1 MTMEGPYHSQRSFF
15 ASLRSFLSH
24 FAFLKRRNADAYK
37 DEVRIYSHSA
47 IIYWWP
53 VWLYAAFCWLAT
65 YVHHETMNPG
75 GLKTV
80 NVFPSPWLGLSFLG
94 VLFFVVTFSNVKM
107 RGFYALLV
115 MMAVAL
121 LVIGVHAAV
130 GLGRIF
136 GAFHLLFV
144 YMNEAFYAAMAIFM
158 FGLWFAVVFGVDRL
172 TYYRFRPGQVS
183 EEHRYGQ
190 LHAAVNLPTDG
201 MTVRRLA
208 TDFVRHDILGLS
220 FLGYGTGDFICKPT
234 TVSGHE
240 PLVLENVIRLSRK
253 FPRIEEMI
261 NK

>member
-1 MTMEGPYHSQRSFF
+1 
-15 ASLRSFLSH
+15 
-24 FAFLKRRNADAYK
+24 
-37 DEVRIYSHSA
+37 
-47 IIYWWP
+47 
-53 VWLYAAFCWLAT
+53 
-65 YVHHETMNPG
+65 MNPG

-94 VLFFVVTFSNVKM
+94 VFFFVVTFSNVKM

-121 LVIGVHAAV
+121 LIIGVHAAV
-130 GLGRIF
+130 GLDRIF

-144 YMNEAFYAAMAIFM
+144 YMNEAFYATMAIFM
-158 FGLWFAVVFGVDRL
+158 FGLWFTVVFAVDRL
-172 TYYRFRPGQVS
+172 TFYRFRPGQVS
-183 EEHRYGQ
+183 EEHKYGYGQ
-190 LHAAVNLPTDG
+190 LHAVNLPTDG

-208 TDFVRHDILGLS
+208 SDFFRHEILGLS
-220 FLGYGTGDFICKPT
+220 FLGYGTGDFICKPS

-261 NK
+261 GK

>member
-1 MTMEGPYHSQRSFF
+1 MMTMEGPYRGPHSFS
-15 ASLRSFLSH
+15 SLRSLLPRFPFL
-24 FAFLKRRNADAYK
+24 RRKNADAYK

-53 VWLYAAFCWLAT
+53 VWLYAAFCWFAT
-65 YVHHETMNPG
+65 YVHHEPMNPG
-75 GLKTV
+75 GLKIV

-94 VLFFVVTFSNVKM
+94 VFFFVVTFSNVRM

-115 MMAVAL
+115 VMAAAL
-121 LVIGVHAAV
+121 MVIGVHAAV

-172 TYYRFRPGQVS
+172 TYYRFKPGQVS

-190 LHAAVNLPTDG
+190 LNDVNLPTDG

-208 TDFVRHDILGLS
+208 TDFFRHEILGLS
-220 FLGYGTGDFICKPT
+220 FLGFGTGDFICKPST
-234 TVSGHE
+234 TSGHE